1 VVRALFVHEVMTRE
15 PTTVSAD
22 TTLKRTAEILTRR
35 QISALP
41 VLDVQQRICGVVS
54 EADLIRHTFAPDPR
68 AHLRHGPQTA
78 RSRARVVRDVMT
90 SHAITVHESTDLA
103 ELADLMTSYN
113 LKSVPVID
121 DEGRLVGVVSRSD
134 LVRVRARA
142 DQQIERDVDSM
153 LVYMGH
159 RDWLVEV
166 SDGSVEINGP
176 TTDLERSIAEISAG
190 TVAGVVAVKVR

>member
-1 VVRALFVHEVMTRE
+1 MFVHEVMTRE

-22 TTLKRTAEILTRR
+22 TTIKRTAEILTRR

-41 VLDVQQRICGVVS
+41 VLDVHRQICGVVS
-54 EADLIRHTFAPDPR
+54 EADLIRHAFAPDPR
-68 AHLRHGPQTA
+68 AHLRHGAPAT
-78 RSRARVVRDVMT
+78 RSRAQFVCEVMT
-90 SHAITVHESTDLA
+90 THAITVHESTDLA
-103 ELADLMTSYN
+103 ELAELMTSSH

-159 RDWLVEV
+159 RGWLVEV
-166 SDGSVEINGP
+166 SDGSVEIDGP
-176 TTDLERSIAEISAG
+176 TTELERSIAEISAG

>member
-1 VVRALFVHEVMTRE
+1 MAMFVHEVMTRE

-41 VLDVQQRICGVVS
+41 VLDVHHRICGVVS
-54 EADLIRHTFAPDPR
+54 EADLIRHAFAPDPR
-68 AHLRHGPQTA
+68 AHLRHDRAAA
-78 RSRARVVRDVMT
+78 RSRARFVCEVMT
-90 SHAITVHESTDLA
+90 PHAITVHESTDLA
-103 ELADLMTSYN
+103 DVADLMTSSN

-134 LVRVRARA
+134 LIRVRARA

-153 LVYMGH
+153 LVHMGH
-159 RDWLVEV
+159 RGWLVEV

-176 TTDLERSIAEISAG
+176 VTDLERSIAEISAA
-190 TVAGVVAVKVR
+190 TVAGVIAVKVR